1 MTDYSYKYLIIGG
14 GMTADA
20 AAHSIREN
28 DADGTIGLI
37 SSEVD
42 PPYARPPLSKGLW
55 TGDEELEDID
65 LDTSETFIE
74 MHLGRVVTKIDR
86 THKQVIDDKG
96 EEYKYSKLLIATGG
110 SPRKLPKVKEED
122 IIYYRTLSDYKKLKE
137 LVENNKRFVVI
148 GGSFIGSEIAAG
160 IKMYKE
166 DAEVTMIFPES
177 GICALIFPKALSDYL
192 NEYYRENNITVLN
205 DDLVLDIVKEGKIFT
220 VETKS
225 GKKLKFDTVIA
236 GLGINPNVEI
246 AKSAD
251 LEIDNGIVVN
261 EFLQTNDPDIYA
273 AGDVANYFNPP
284 LKEYI
289 RVEHEDNALTM
300 GEIVGKNMAGEQIP
314 YDHMS
319 YFYSD
324 LFELGY
330 EAVGELNPELDIV
343 EDWADQFEEGVV
355 YYLKEGYV
363 KGVLLWN
370 IWEKT
375 DDALELIAK
384 SKSFSP
390 EELKGKFY

>member
-1 MTDYSYKYLIIGG
+1 MTDYGYKYLIIGG

-28 DADGTIGLI
+28 DNNGTIGLI

-55 TGDEELEDID
+55 TGDEEFEDID

-74 MHLGRVVTKIDR
+74 MHLETTVMKIDR
-86 THKQVIDDKG
+86 TNKQVIDDKG
-96 EEYKYSKLLIATGG
+96 QKYNYSKLLIATGG
-110 SPRKLPKVKEED
+110 SPKKLPKVEEED

-137 LVENNKRFVVI
+137 YVDNNKRFAVI

-177 GICALIFPKALSDYL
+177 GIGALVFPKTLSDYL
-192 NEYYRENNITVLN
+192 NEYYKENGITVLN
-205 DDLVLDIVKEGKIFT
+205 DELVLNIVKQGREFV

-225 GKKLKFDTVIA
+225 GKKLKFDTIVA
-236 GLGINPNVEI
+236 GLGIKPNVEL
-246 AKSAD
+246 AKTAD
-251 LEIDNGIVVN
+251 LGVDNGIVVN

-273 AGDVANYFNPP
+273 AGDVANYFNPL
-284 LKEYI
+284 LKKYI

-300 GEIVGKNMAGEQIP
+300 GEFVGKNMAGEQNP
-314 YDHMS
+314 YDNLS

-343 EDWADQFEEGVV
+343 EDWVEKFEEGVV
-355 YYLKEGYV
+355 YYLKEGHV

-375 DDALELIAK
+375 DDAYDLIAQ
-384 SKSFSP
+384 SKTFSP
-390 EELKGKFY
+390 KELKGRFY